1 MRATGLA
8 GEPLVACRV
17 SFRRD
22 RVASKTIADREEVVM
37 GENRK
42 PAVTA
47 RQSARARAAE
57 KMAERKQREKLIADG
72 LESFF
77 AADLL
82 VVDAEKAR
90 EDAIAKANEAFEAA
104 TARAHDEKAGH
115 ARVLKDL
122 GLTDREIADLIDQPV
137 SAVRDLLKSTKAAPA
152 PASDEKPAPVTPASQ
167 VPASASAEPGADT
180 DVQIAS

>member
-1 MRATGLA
+1 
-8 GEPLVACRV
+8 
-17 SFRRD
+17 
-22 RVASKTIADREEVVM
+22 M
-37 GENRK
+37 GESRK
-42 PAVTA
+42 PAAAA

-57 KMAERKQREKLIADG
+57 KMAERKRREKQIADG

-82 VVDAEKAR
+82 VADAEKAR
-90 EDAIAKANEAFEAA
+90 DGAIAKANEAFEAA
-104 TARAHDEKAGH
+104 TARAHDEKAEH

-137 SAVRDLLKSTKAAPA
+137 SAVRDLLKSNKAAEPKA
-152 PASDEKPAPVTPASQ
+152 IEEPVAATSDSPSPASD
-167 VPASASAEPGADT
+167 SAEPGVAA